1 MAAGV
6 LAFVNTRRYGGRS
19 PAELVYGHWVR
30 EPLPVHR
37 ASLEDPRWAKDPVD
51 LDIRAEVTKEKLRE
65 TYDEHARD
73 LEPLP
78 IGTPVSVLE
87 RDANGK
93 PLFRNTGVVVE
104 VKPKRMYKIKQYK
117 GCHIERN
124 RRHLLRR
131 YLYGVTSGP
140 FVAPPE
146 EDTGAPPRQVV
157 VAPPLPPFLPEVV
170 GLPLRPAAVRQ
181 PQRRPPPPPREQST
195 RVKKPNP
202 NFVGK
207 GWTK

>member
-104 VKPKRMYKIKQYK
+104 VKPKRMYKIKQDK
-117 GCHIERN
+117 GGYIERN

-131 YLYGVTSGP
+131 YLYGVTSGQ
-140 FVAPPE
+140 FVAPSE
-146 EDTGAPPRQVV
+146 EEVGAPPGQV
-157 VAPPLPPFLPEVV
+157 AGAPLPVPQQLPGVIPPAEVHQ
-170 GLPLRPAAVRQ
+170 R
-181 PQRRPPPPPREQST
+181 QRRPPPPPREPST

-202 NFVGK
+202 NLMGK
-207 GWTK
+207 DWTK